1 MKILI
6 VDDNSANRMTI
17 KWVLTKFDDMI
28 IFEADSGQSAINA
41 CHENVFD
48 LIFMDV
54 MMPGMTGIE
63 ATKEIKKIDKK
74 VMVVAVTAL
83 DDDETCKEMFT
94 AGAEDY
100 ITKPIKQDIFKSR
113 LQSYFKIIESRN
125 FYSPNIDTLNLFK
138 EPIYN
143 HYTLFRVKDETVLAE
158 FWEHYLFGGP
168 EFGNTQLCDAIAK
181 IYYIGTVLLKMSV
194 KFFIFCEESD
204 GCYYFTL
211 NNTKFI
217 NKSALEDVIK
227 KENFSGKYLISSDR
241 VSFAVEKGK
250 EIAAKAPKNEEK
262 QIILEAAKS
271 VQVAPR
277 EQTATLPVLEQI
289 VHEEVVIQVF
299 HFLEEGDAIDLEE
312 YIKDLDSVLMLFQ
325 HSTLETSDVHSI
337 SHQIDKIASILSTYS
352 DTYDL
357 SVTLRSLSLDISE
370 HAESFITN
378 SSRLASLFFSF
389 TKDLIE
395 WHHKLFKEGAPSIQ
409 FMDATIMA
417 NSMMISSS
425 FKPNTEAASESFD
438 DIFF

>member
-1 MKILI
+1 MNILI

-17 KWVLTKFDDMI
+17 KWVLTKFDDMNI
-28 IFEADSGQSAINA
+28 SEADSGQNAINA
-41 CHENVFD
+41 SMVNSFD

-74 VMVVAVTAL
+74 VMIVAVTAL

-125 FYSPNIDTLNLFK
+125 FYSPNIDTLNLFR
-138 EPIYN
+138 EPIRN
-143 HYTLFRVKDETVLAE
+143 HYTIFKVKDEAVLAE

-181 IYYIGTVLLKMSV
+181 IYYIGTVLLKMSI

-204 GCYYFTL
+204 GLYYFTL

-217 NKSALEDVIK
+217 NKSALEDVIRK
-227 KENFSGKYLISSDR
+227 DNFKGKYLISSDR

-250 EIAAKAPKNEEK
+250 GQEAPAVNEVEKTIAPQIQMSVAEAQTPVEVISEQITHNEE
-262 QIILEAAKS
+262 
-271 VQVAPR
+271 
-277 EQTATLPVLEQI
+277 VL
-289 VHEEVVIQVF
+289 QVF
-299 HFLEEGDAIDLEE
+299 NFLEEGDHIDLEE

-325 HSTLETSDVHSI
+325 HSTLDANDVYGV
-337 SHQIDKIASILSTYS
+337 SHQIDKIASILSTYA

-370 HAESFITN
+370 NVDAFISN
-378 SSRLASLFFSF
+378 SGRLASLFFSF
-389 TKDLIE
+389 TKDLLE
-395 WHHKLFKEGAPSIQ
+395 WHHKIFKEGAPSIQ

-425 FKPNTEAASESFD
+425 FKPNTEAASESLD